1 MPIDF
6 PASPVLNQTYTLGT
20 KVWQYNGKGW
30 KLVPNPTQGI
40 QGTQGLANQ
49 GIQGVQGPL
58 STFQG
63 TQGLQGLQGRQG
75 TQGPAGSAQ
84 GLQGLQGLQGT
95 FGPPTIPVSTDT
107 LGTGDTIV
115 ATDNGKTV
123 VVTGTLTIAN
133 VFNTGENVVVYN
145 DSAAQIQLTQGAGVT
160 LRLAGTSQTG
170 NRFLQQRGLATVL
183 CVKTGEYAIS
193 GAGVT

>member
-1 MPIDF
+1 MPLDF
-6 PASPVLNQTYTLGT
+6 PASPVLNQTYAIGN

-30 KLVPNPTQGI
+30 KLVPSPTQGI
-40 QGTQGLANQ
+40 QGTQGTS
-49 GIQGVQGPL
+49 IQGVQGPL

-63 TQGLQGLQGRQG
+63 SQGVQGAQGRQGLQGVQGIG
-75 TQGPAGSAQ
+75 V
-84 GLQGLQGLQGT
+84 QGLQGLQGT
-95 FGPPTIPVSTDT
+95 FGPATIPVSTDT
-107 LGTGDTIV
+107 LGSGDTII

-123 VVTGTLTIAN
+123 VVTGALTIAN

-160 LRLAGTSQTG
+160 LRLAGTTQTG
-170 NRFLQQRGLATVL
+170 NRFLQQRGLATVI